1 MSLLNSLRA
10 SVDGLRSY
18 SSAMRSLSGNI
29 ANAKT
34 DGYKARET
42 SFSSLV
48 NAGGGG
54 GPRL

>member
-1 MSLLNSLRA
+1 MSLLNSLRT
-10 SVDGLRSY
+10 SVEGLRAY

-34 DGYKARET
+34 DGYKARSP

-48 NAGGGG
+48 NAGGGQ
-54 GPRL
+54 LL